1 MENPLD
7 RAPVTCRLL
16 WKQWQQ
22 NMPDS
27 PMLLSAKERIS
38 SYKKEDWDTMVKEAY
53 ELNAYLANLINTNS
67 SLDSKESEIG
77 FDMFADHYIKW
88 FFPIDEEYILKLVM
102 ATQLDKKY
110 ALFFENQAPGL
121 GLYLPKLLHKYAY
134 KLSSKL
140 E

>member
-7 RAPVTCRLL
+7 KAPVTCRLL

-22 NMPDS
+22 NMPNS
-27 PMLLSAKERIS
+27 PMLLAAKEKIS
-38 SYKKEDWDTMVKEAY
+38 SYKKEDWQIMVKEAY
-53 ELNAYLANLINTNS
+53 ELNAYLANLMNTKAP
-67 SLDSKESEIG
+67 LDSKEAEIG

-110 ALFFENQAPGL
+110 ALFFENQARGL
-121 GLYLPKLLHKYAY
+121 GVYLPKLLRQHAHR
-134 KLSSKL
+134 LSSQP

>member
-16 WKQWQQ
+16 WKQWQK

-27 PMLLSAKERIS
+27 PMLITAKERIS
-38 SYKKEDWDTMVKEAY
+38 SYEKGDWEKMVKEAY
-53 ELNAYLANLINTNS
+53 ELNAYLADLMNNNI
-67 SLDSKESEIG
+67 SLDSKESEVG

-88 FFPIDEEYILKLVM
+88 FFPIDEEYILMLVM

-121 GLYLPKLLHKYAY
+121 GIYLPKLLRKYAY
-134 KLSSKL
+134 KLRSKP

>member
-22 NMPDS
+22 NMPNS
-27 PMLLSAKERIS
+27 PMLLAAKERIS
-38 SYKKEDWDTMVKEAY
+38 SYRKEDWEVMVKEAY
-53 ELNAYLANLINTNS
+53 ELNAYLAELMNNNTP
-67 SLDSKESEIG
+67 LDSKEAEIG

-110 ALFFENQAPGL
+110 ALFFENQAKGL
-121 GLYLPKLLHKYAY
+121 GIYLPKLLRQHAHR
-134 KLSSKL
+134 LSSQP

>member
-22 NMPDS
+22 NMPNS

-38 SYKKEDWDTMVKEAY
+38 SYKKEDWDMMVKEAH

-121 GLYLPKLLHKYAY
+121 GLYLPKLLRKYAY

>member
-22 NMPDS
+22 NMPNS

-38 SYKKEDWDTMVKEAY
+38 SYKKEDWDMMVKEAH

-77 FDMFADHYIKW
+77 FVMFADHYIKW

-121 GLYLPKLLHKYAY
+121 GLYLPKLLRKYAY

>member
-22 NMPDS
+22 NMPNS
-27 PMLLSAKERIS
+27 PMLLAAKERIS
-38 SYKKEDWDTMVKEAY
+38 SYKKEDWEVMVKEAY
-53 ELNAYLANLINTNS
+53 ELNAYLAELMNNNTP
-67 SLDSKESEIG
+67 LDSKEAEIG

-110 ALFFENQAPGL
+110 ALFFENQAKGL
-121 GLYLPKLLHKYAY
+121 GIYLPKLLRQHAHR
-134 KLSSKL
+134 LSSQP

>member
-22 NMPDS
+22 NMPNS
-27 PMLLSAKERIS
+27 PMLLAAKERIS
-38 SYKKEDWDTMVKEAY
+38 SYRKEDWEVMVKEAY
-53 ELNAYLANLINTNS
+53 ELNAYLAELMNNNTP
-67 SLDSKESEIG
+67 LDSKEAEIG

-110 ALFFENQAPGL
+110 ALFFENQAKGL
-121 GLYLPKLLHKYAY
+121 GIYLPKLLRQHAHR
-134 KLSSKL
+134 LSS
-140 E
+140 

>member
-22 NMPDS
+22 NMPNS
-27 PMLLSAKERIS
+27 PMLLSAKERIA

-53 ELNAYLANLINTNS
+53 ELNAYLAKLMNSNTPLN
-67 SLDSKESEIG
+67 SKEAEIG

-88 FFPIDEEYILKLVM
+88 FFPIDEEYILKLVL

-110 ALFFENQAPGL
+110 TLFFENQARGL
-121 GLYLPKLLHKYAY
+121 GIYLPKLLRQHAHR
-134 KLSSKL
+134 LSSQP

>member
-22 NMPDS
+22 NMPNS
-27 PMLLSAKERIS
+27 PMLLSAKERIA

-53 ELNAYLANLINTNS
+53 ELNAYLAKLMNSNTPLN
-67 SLDSKESEIG
+67 SKEAEIG

-110 ALFFENQAPGL
+110 TLFFENQARGL
-121 GLYLPKLLHKYAY
+121 GIYLPKLLRQHAHR
-134 KLSSKL
+134 LSSQP

>member
-16 WKQWQQ
+16 WKQWQK

-27 PMLLSAKERIS
+27 PMLLTAKERIA
-38 SYKKEDWDTMVKEAY
+38 SYKKDDWETMVKEAY
-53 ELNAYLANLINTNS
+53 ELNAYLANLMNTKAE
-67 SLDSKESEIG
+67 LDSKESEIG

-88 FFPIDEEYILKLVM
+88 FFPIDEEYILRLVR

-110 ALFFENQAPGL
+110 ALFFENQARGL
-121 GLYLPKLLHKYAY
+121 GIYLPKLLKHYAY
-134 KLSSKL
+134 KLSSQPK
-140 E
+140 

>member
-38 SYKKEDWDTMVKEAY
+38 SYKKEDWDTMVKEAH
-53 ELNAYLANLINTNS
+53 ELNAYLANLMNSNTP
-67 SLDSKESEIG
+67 LDSKEAEIG

-110 ALFFENQAPGL
+110 TLFFENQARGL
-121 GLYLPKLLHKYAY
+121 GIYLPKLLRQHAHR
-134 KLSSKL
+134 LSSQP

>member
-27 PMLLSAKERIS
+27 PMLLSAKEKIA
-38 SYKKEDWDTMVKEAY
+38 SYKKDDWATMVQEAH
-53 ELNAYLANLINTNS
+53 ELNAYLANLMNTNS

-88 FFPIDEEYILKLVM
+88 FFHIDEEYILKLVM

-121 GLYLPKLLHKYAY
+121 GVYLPKLLRKYAY
-134 KLSSKL
+134 KLSSKP

>member
-16 WKQWQQ
+16 WKQWQK

-27 PMLLSAKERIS
+27 PMLITAKEKIS
-38 SYKKEDWDTMVKEAY
+38 SYQKGDWEKMVKEAY
-53 ELNAYLANLINTNS
+53 ELNAYLAYLMNNNI
-67 SLDSKESEIG
+67 SLDSKESEVG

-88 FFPIDEEYILKLVM
+88 FFPIDEEYILMLVM

-121 GLYLPKLLHKYAY
+121 GIYLPKLLRKYAY
-134 KLSSKL
+134 KLRSKP